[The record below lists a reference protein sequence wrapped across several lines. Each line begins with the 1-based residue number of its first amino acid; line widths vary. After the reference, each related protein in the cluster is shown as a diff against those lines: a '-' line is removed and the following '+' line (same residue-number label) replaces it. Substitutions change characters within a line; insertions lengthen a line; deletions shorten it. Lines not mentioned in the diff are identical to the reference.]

1 MTQKSRMEYF
11 KAIYQRYRTS
21 PKGQKGKILDEF
33 CRVSGLNRKYAICK
47 LNGPLVPAP
56 RQPPKRGV
64 TYSEQSLKIVIDVW
78 KRAGYPW
85 SKRLKEVMEDWLP
98 WIRRRYRPTK
108 VVEQEIKDISAR
120 QIDRRLK
127 GYRNRIKKRIYGRT
141 KPGLMLKHHIAIR
154 TTHWDIKGPG
164 WVEVDLVAHSGNNGG
179 GEFIYSLNLTDIHTG
194 WVETRAVLGKGEAGI
209 VKALDE
215 MLKAIPFRVFGL
227 DSDNGS
233 EFINAHLFRY
243 CKEHKIEFTRG
254 RPYCKED
261 NAHIEQKNWT
271 HVRRLM
277 GYDRYDT
284 PQALQAMNEFYRG
297 ELRLMMNLFQ
307 PSVKLKRKE
316 RVGSRIRRH
325 HDDPRT
331 PMARFAASGKLYAEK
346 AEQLRRARLELDP
359 FDLSDVIDRS
369 LSRIHGLSDRRT
381 WPKHPQSMQRGSRLD
396 SKRRDKPNLGLGFR
410 MS

>member
-11 KAIYQRYRTS
+11 KAIYERYRKS
-21 PKGQKGKILDEF
+21 AKEQKGDILNEF
-33 CRVSGLNRKYAICK
+33 CRVTGLNRKYAICK

-56 RQPPKRGV
+56 RRPPKRGV
-64 TYSEQSLKIVIDVW
+64 SYSEESLKIVLDVW

-85 SKRLKEVMEDWLP
+85 SKRLKEVMDDWLP
-98 WIRRRYRPTK
+98 WIRRRYRPTQAI
-108 VVEQEIKDISAR
+108 EREIRGISAR

-127 GYRNRIKKRIYGRT
+127 PYRNRIKKRIYGRT

-215 MLKAIPFRVFGL
+215 MLKTMPFRVFGL

-243 CKEHKIEFTRG
+243 CKEHEIEFTRG

-316 RVGSRIRRH
+316 RVGSRVRRH

-346 AEQLRRARLELDP
+346 AEQLRRFRLELDP

-369 LSRIHGLSDRRT
+369 LSRIHGLSDRKT
-381 WPKHPQSMQRGSRLD
+381 WPKNPQSMRRGSRLD
-396 SKRRDKPNLGLGFR
+396 SKRRDNPGPGLGFQ
-410 MS
+410 MA